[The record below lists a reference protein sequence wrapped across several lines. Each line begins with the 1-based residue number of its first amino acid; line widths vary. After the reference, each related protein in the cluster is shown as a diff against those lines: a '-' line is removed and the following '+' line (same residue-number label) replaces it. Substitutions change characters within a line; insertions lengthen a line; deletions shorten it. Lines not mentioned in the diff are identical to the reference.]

1 MSSIY
6 VPRGKAREYSP
17 YALNYYSGCSHRCF
31 YCYVPRMMKVF
42 NSKYNHN
49 EQNFQE
55 NKFLAIEKSCK
66 KHKNLQEQVLF
77 SFTSDPYC
85 ELDVEVKATR
95 KILNIFAENHIPV
108 AILTKGGTRVL
119 RDIDVFKKFKDNIK
133 IGQTIVL
140 FDEKKAKQ
148 YESGAPSPQDRIEA
162 LQELKKQGI
171 KTWVSMEPVFDVE
184 ESFKVLDKIKNIVDH
199 VKIGKI
205 NGFSELEAKYDWE
218 KYTKDA
224 IEYCR
229 KNNLKFYIKKSL
241 QKFCDPSIFQKHE
254 IDSEFLDI
262 KNTNSW

>member
-1 MSSIY
+1 MKWKTQKIKVSNLKEFEKNPRKMTKKGLSDLKKSI
-6 VPRGKAREYSP
+6 
-17 YALNYYSGCSHRCF
+17 
-31 YCYVPRMMKVF
+31 
-42 NSKYNHN
+42 
-49 EQNFQE
+49 Q
-55 NKFLAIEKSCK
+55 KFGLAEPIVVNTDMTICGG
-66 KHKNLQEQVLF
+66 HGRLQVLK
-77 SFTSDPYC
+77 
-85 ELDVEVKATR
+85 EL
-95 KILNIFAENHIPV
+95 
-108 AILTKGGTRVL
+108 
-119 RDIDVFKKFKDNIK
+119 
-133 IGQTIVL
+133 
-140 FDEKKAKQ
+140 
-148 YESGAPSPQDRIEA
+148 
-162 LQELKKQGI
+162 GI